1 MKKFILLFALSI
13 LALPLAA
20 NPSLFAK
27 YESARQA
34 LLKNS
39 LPETQ
44 KAATALASSARG
56 AKNSALAARAE
67 SLAKSKSLDAARE
80 AFAAVSDEMIKVR
93 DEASGPRPSVYY
105 CSMAKKSWLQQKG
118 TVGNPYEPDMPT
130 CGELKAE

>member
-1 MKKFILLFALSI
+1 MKKTLVLALALFAL
-13 LALPLAA
+13 PLLA

-34 LLKNS
+34 LLKGS
-39 LPETQ
+39 LADTQ
-44 KAATALASSARG
+44 QAATSLASAARG

-67 SLAKSKSLDAARE
+67 TLAKSKNLDAARE
-80 AFAAVSDEMIKVR
+80 AFADVSDEMVKVR
-93 DEASGPRPSVYY
+93 EAVTGPRPSVYY
-105 CSMAKKSWLQQKG
+105 CPMAKKSWLQQKG